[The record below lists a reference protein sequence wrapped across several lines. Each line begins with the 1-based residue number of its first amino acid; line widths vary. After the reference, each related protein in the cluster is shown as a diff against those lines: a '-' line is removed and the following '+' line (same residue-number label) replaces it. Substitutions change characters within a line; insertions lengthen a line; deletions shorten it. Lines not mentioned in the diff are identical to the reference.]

1 LIPSGFIFF
10 CLGPGGE
17 PEKYHVNISTKEI
30 KSIQLYLTSI
40 FPGIFLKKRSIHS
53 TIGAGWR
60 ESKKETRRNFFS
72 ERRNSSLM
80 LTSRPC

>member
-40 FPGIFLKKRSIHS
+40 FPGIFKKNVPFI
-53 TIGAGWR
+53 
-60 ESKKETRRNFFS
+60 RRLA
-72 ERRNSSLM
+72 LM
-80 LTSRPC
+80 A